1 MSKWIKDKKFGW
13 KVFERTLGIFFKKDN
28 EYSVKEAVGYMISEN
43 GLDLRYIL
51 EIKEV
56 DGVICNIRGDIISK
70 YEGKLIYSIRWD
82 WKKKKISCCIK
93 EERYPNVLKED
104 VLNELKEF
112 VSEEI
117 YNKIAFVDIKQFPNK
132 IIELLFKDLYSE
144 VV

>member
-1 MSKWIKDKKFGW
+1 MSKWIEDRKFGW
-13 KVFERTLGIFFKKDN
+13 KVFERTLGVFSKKDSG
-28 EYSVKEAVGYMISEN
+28 YLIKEAVGYMIGN
-43 GLDLRYIL
+43 DGLDLRYAL

-56 DGVICNIRGDIISK
+56 DGIICNIKGDVISK
-70 YEGKLIYSIRWD
+70 YEGKLICGVRWD
-82 WKKKKISCCIK
+82 WKEKKISCCIK

-104 VLNELKEF
+104 VLNKLREF

-117 YNKIAFVDIKQFPNK
+117 YNRIAFVDIKQFPNE